1 MIHVFIIQLVFS
13 GYVSHDNFS
22 CFYYIRYLTI
32 INCNVRTC
40 FYGYSM
46 LVVAVRYVHGEE
58 IGTANVMVTLVFY
71 LVRYISCCTFDNIRH
86 VPFPFIVQR
95 YT

>member
-22 CFYYIRYLTI
+22 CFYYIRYLNI

-40 FYGYSM
+40 FYGP
-46 LVVAVRYVHGEE
+46 
-58 IGTANVMVTLVFY
+58 TA
-71 LVRYISCCTFDNIRH
+71 C
-86 VPFPFIVQR
+86 
-95 YT
+95 